1 MSPNFTLKPLFKY
14 PRFQPCSFPFIWK
27 CFYTVFFSQKEVVMK
42 VYVTS
47 DCEME
52 DFDKHI
58 WNLKK
63 FEIENPTISLY

>member
-1 MSPNFTLKPLFKY
+1 
-14 PRFQPCSFPFIWK
+14 
-27 CFYTVFFSQKEVVMK
+27 MK